1 MKAGIYARVSTKEQ
15 NIETQLLPIRDYC
28 QRNGFEI
35 LKEYVDEGESGAK
48 SSRPELDSL
57 LTDVRERRF
66 DTVICYKL
74 DRLGRSLSNLL
85 QLLQEFKNRGIRL
98 ISVVDG
104 LDTANDNPMSRAFW
118 QLLGVFAELEREMIV
133 ARVNDGLD
141 RAKKNG
147 KRLGR
152 PSGSK
157 DRKRRRLSG
166 YHVRWAKEKGE
177 RK

>member
-1 MKAGIYARVSTKEQ
+1 MKVGIYARVSTKDQ
-15 NIETQLLPIRDYC
+15 NTETQLMPIRDYC
-28 QRNGFEI
+28 QRNEFEV
-35 LKEYVDEGESGAK
+35 LREYVDEGESGSK
-48 SSRPELDSL
+48 SSRPELNNL
-57 LTDVRERRF
+57 LNDMRERKF
-66 DTVICYKL
+66 DTVVCYKL

-85 QLLQEFKNRGIRL
+85 HLLQEFKNRGIRL

-147 KRLGR
+147 KSLGR
-152 PSGSK
+152 PAGAK
-157 DRKRRRLSG
+157 DKKRRRLSG

-177 RK
+177 KK